1 MKANRLG
8 LLAGLGFALAGS
20 AQAADKAADKSQ
32 PVASVGGTPVTS
44 AELDAH
50 LANLPFQARQQ
61 HYQMRKQLLDDLIN
75 RRLQEKEAAARKVSV
90 DELVRLEVDAKVPD
104 ITDAEAKEFYD
115 KNKARFGPT
124 SEADAIAQIKTGL
137 KGQRVNEKKQ
147 EFVNN
152 LRAKG
157 GVKILLEPPRLE
169 VASDG
174 EDPAKGPAAAPVTI
188 VEFSDFQCPFCSRV
202 LPTLK
207 KIEETYGDKVR
218 IVFRDL
224 PLLQLHPN
232 AAKAAEAG
240 QCANEQGKFWEM
252 HDKMFANQQA
262 LGVAELKKYAVEL
275 GMKPESFDQC
285 LDSAKHEPE
294 WKKDAE
300 DAQKY
305 GLSGT
310 PGFFINGRMLDGAR
324 PYEMFAQ
331 IIDEELD
338 LAAAKSPAKATVK
351 PPAPPVKK

>member
-1 MKANRLG
+1 M
-8 LLAGLGFALAGS
+8 
-20 AQAADKAADKSQ
+20 Q
-32 PVASVGGTPVTS
+32 
-44 AELDAH
+44 
-50 LANLPFQARQQ
+50 
-61 HYQMRKQLLDDLIN
+61 KQLLDDLIN
-75 RRLQEKEAAARKVSV
+75 KRLQEKEAEARKISV
-90 DELVRLEVDAKVPD
+90 DELIRQEVEAKVPD
-104 ITDAEAKEFYD
+104 VSDAEAKDFYE

-124 SEADAIAQIKTGL
+124 TEADAVVQIKTGL
-137 KGQRVNEKKQ
+137 RGQRVNEKKQ
-147 EFVNN
+147 EYVNG
-152 LRAKG
+152 LRTKAA
-157 GVKILLEPPRLE
+157 VKILMEPPRLE

-174 EDPAKGPAAAPVTI
+174 DPAKGPEAAPVTI

-207 KIEETYGDKVR
+207 KIEETYGSKVR

-240 QCANEQGKFWEM
+240 QCAAEQGKFWEM

-262 LGVAELKKYAVEL
+262 LGVAELKKYAAEL
-275 GMKPESFDQC
+275 GLKSEAFDQC
-285 LDSAKHEPE
+285 LDSNKNEAEC
-294 WKKDAE
+294 KKDSE

-338 LAAAKSPAKATVK
+338 LAAAKSAAVTKAPVK
-351 PPAPPVKK
+351 APVKKPN

>member
-1 MKANRLG
+1 LV
-8 LLAGLGFALAGS
+8 AGLGLALAGS
-20 AQAADKAADKSQ
+20 VQAADKADA
-32 PVASVGGTPVTS
+32 VASIGGVPVT
-44 AELDAH
+44 AADLDAH
-50 LANLPFQARQQ
+50 LSELPFQARQQ
-61 HYQMRKQLLDDLIN
+61 FYQMRKQLLDDLIN
-75 RRLQEKEAAARKVSV
+75 KRLQEKEAEARKISV
-90 DELVRLEVDAKVPD
+90 DELIRQEVDAKVPD
-104 ITDAEAKEFYD
+104 VTDAEAKDFYE
-115 KNKARFGPT
+115 KNKQRFGPT
-124 SEADAIAQIKTGL
+124 TEADAIVQIKNGL

-147 EFVNN
+147 DYVAS
-152 LRAKG
+152 LRTKG
-157 GVKILLEPPRLE
+157 GVKILLEPPRLQVE
-169 VASDG
+169 NDG
-174 EDPAKGPAAAPVTI
+174 DPAKGPAAAPVTI

-262 LGVAELKKYAVEL
+262 LAVADLKKYAAEL
-275 GMKPESFDQC
+275 GLKSEDFDQC
-285 LDSAKHEPE
+285 LDSNKNEAE
-294 WKKDAE
+294 WKKDSE

-338 LAAAKSPAKATVK
+338 LAAAKTPAKAEAK